1 MKPILSVIAIAALA
15 LPTAAVGK
23 GPSEA
28 SINGPGTGGG
38 ISIGKDDRSGGG
50 WLLGDLTRQ
59 AGFSPAVFPQQ
70 PNPMLRSRPKGDLGP
85 KYTIMYAVP
94 GPNGEMFTLRQ
105 DVYPYATPSPVT
117 YMTPGQKVFRIQTRG
132 GWYVADSRLKNTL
145 VRAGLPKIAPTGSAR
160 GGDGFFS
167 TGVASAMAGAL
178 ALLLAGSMVVFMRRR
193 GRPAAAA

>member
-1 MKPILSVIAIAALA
+1 MKRMLFVFAIAALA
-15 LPTAAVGK
+15 LPTAALGK

-28 SINGPGTGGG
+28 SIDGPGTGGG
-38 ISIGKDDRSGGG
+38 ISIDKDDRSRGG

-85 KYTIMYAVP
+85 RYTITYAVP

-105 DVYPYATPSPVT
+105 DLYPYATPSPVT

-132 GWYVADSRLKNTL
+132 GWFVADSRLKNTL
-145 VRAGLPKIAPTGSAR
+145 VRAGLPKIAPTGSAG

>member
-1 MKPILSVIAIAALA
+1 MKRILFLTAIALA
-15 LPTAAVGK
+15 LPTAALGK

-28 SINGPGTGGG
+28 SIDGPGTGGG
-38 ISIGKDDRSGGG
+38 ISIGKDDTSGGG

-85 KYTIMYAVP
+85 KYTITYTVP
-94 GPNGEMFTLRQ
+94 GPNNEMFTLRQ
-105 DVYPYATPSPVT
+105 DLYPYATPSPVT
-117 YMTPGQKVFRIQTRG
+117 YMKPGQKVFRIKTRG
-132 GWYVADSRLKNTL
+132 GWFVADSRLKHTL
-145 VRAGLPKIAPTGSAR
+145 VRAGLPEIAPAGSTN

-167 TGVASAMAGAL
+167 TELASAMAGAL

-193 GRPAAAA
+193 GRPAPAA